1 VDQAI
6 LCTPISTN
14 APNAATSVTKPFRI
28 MSGFRSASV
37 SDLPILELGQGEQGC
52 TEELEMAKWIFE
64 PGHSAAEF
72 AVRHM
77 MVSHMRGLFKNMQ
90 GSIDFDP
97 DNPADA
103 AAVEATIN
111 AAGIW
116 TGDDERDAHL
126 RGADFL
132 NVEKHPQITF
142 RSTAIRCAGE
152 ADFKV
157 AGDLTLRGVTR
168 PVVLAAHYLGRWQCP
183 YWEAGRDLGPTSRI
197 GFVATT
203 AINRHDFGVSWNAP
217 LDRGGMVVGDEVA
230 ITLDVEAIVES
241 DMQRIAGVL
250 QGR

>member
-1 VDQAI
+1 
-6 LCTPISTN
+6 
-14 APNAATSVTKPFRI
+14 
-28 MSGFRSASV
+28 MEG
-37 SDLPILELGQGEQGC
+37 
-52 TEELEMAKWIFE
+52 LEMAKWIFE

-77 MVSHMRGLFKNMQ
+77 MVSHMRGLFKNVH

-132 NVEKHPQITF
+132 NVETYPDIAF
-142 RSTAIRCAGE
+142 RSTEVRCVGG

-157 AGDLTLRGVTR
+157 TGDFTLCGVTR
-168 PVVLAAHYLGRWQCP
+168 PVMLAAHYLGRWQCP
-183 YWEAGRDLGPTSRI
+183 YWEGGKDLGPVSRI

-203 AINRHDFGVSWNAP
+203 AINRHHFGVSWNAP
-217 LDRGGMVVGDEVA
+217 MDRGGMVVGDEVA
-230 ITLDVEAIVES
+230 ITLDVEAIAES
-241 DMQRIAGVL
+241 DMLRIAAILLG
-250 QGR
+250 